1 MITSIEILKT
11 RLFHQNGNG
20 RGDKMKTREQIY
32 SYEAA
37 DILRNV
43 TTYHYIHH
51 NQLLKLYPNKED
63 KIENLLSF
71 LVRQGRIQL
80 DKTNNLYYDTL
91 QISVDYEMLSA
102 IWVLTDFIEEIEY
115 HSSTDF
121 PSKIVFIANEE
132 LYEIIYVAPGNETLI
147 GHALS
152 QQVSDTEKRI
162 VIVEDSKQISEL
174 MLPDVTA
181 YCTVNIESGAIQ
193 YYKQE

>member
-1 MITSIEILKT
+1 
-11 RLFHQNGNG
+11 
-20 RGDKMKTREQIY
+20 MKTRNQIY
-32 SYEAA
+32 SKEAA

-43 TTYHYIHH
+43 TTYHYLRYE
-51 NQLLKLYPNKED
+51 QLLKLYPGKKD

-80 DKTNNLYYDTL
+80 DKTHQLYHDNNQT
-91 QISVDYEMLSA
+91 SVDYEMLSA
-102 IWVLTDFIEEIEY
+102 IWVLADFIEEVEY

-121 PSKIVFIANEE
+121 PAKIVFIANEE
-132 LYEIIYVAPGNETLI
+132 LYEILYVAPGNETLI

-152 QQVSDTEKRI
+152 QQASDTEKRI

-174 MLPDVTA
+174 TLPDVTA
-181 YCTVNIESGAIQ
+181 YCTVDIATGAIQ